1 MKRYRTGYKLAGY
14 FMQGVF
20 AGIIC
25 LCILGVY
32 DVLGSR
38 LDLSIL
44 GRAFE
49 ETETF
54 CQTVEEIVFGKLNY
68 ARDRELFETDG
79 ELNRDKTIDIRQ
91 YVAGTMDEATQ
102 NRNTTYRLGDLLDF
116 ADRDAGWMEQQLA
129 ATLLKSGSSSTLR
142 KELIAMS
149 DQTETIL
156 PLSGSTLASYAGL
169 SADPNTAL
177 QEYYNDLIETSMD
190 LAFRYGSYTDAQ
202 EDSVDAPSNVL
213 FYVENTDTKQRY
225 TNLDVRSLVAAHDAV
240 ANNDSLE
247 IIFEGE
253 RRYNIMVESA
263 EPAYPAAAEWFIS
276 DQFIGSGEKVLIAV
290 DTAYPAGDA
299 LHEEWRLYTQRR
311 PRLIFLVVT
320 GSVSALLCLILLLIS
335 LTAAGIHSDDGDLT
349 LHRFDE
355 VPTDLALGIWVILG
369 ICIWLAG
376 TALIR
381 RLFGW
386 PRLLA
391 SAAVSALVC
400 VEYWLFLYALL
411 SILRRWR
418 AGTLFYNTVIRTV
431 VLGGRQ
437 VSEAAKSSR
446 RLLALYIGFIILNTT
461 FLVIGGAPGLVMA
474 LVLNASALLYLL
486 RDVVGSQ
493 TVRRGL
499 KAIQEGDLGYR
510 IDTGFLTGQSREMG
524 EAVNEMGEGLEE
536 AVDSML
542 RNERLKSELITNV
555 SHDLKTPLTSI
566 VNYVDLL
573 GKEELDNPKAR
584 EYVEILAAKTER
596 LRTLTEDLIEVS
608 RINSGNV
615 QLQMEPL
622 ALKQFIMQAVGEFED
637 RLAESGLKTEL
648 SLPQGNVMISADG
661 AQLWRVFENLLG
673 NICKY
678 AKSGTTVGI
687 GLLTEGE
694 DDRGKAV
701 VTFENV
707 CAQKIDVSA
716 EDLQERFVRGDVSRG
731 TEGSGLGLSIAGS
744 LTQLMNG
751 EFKLEIE
758 DEMFRARL
766 VFPTIG
772 QGGQSIS

>member
-14 FMQGVF
+14 FLQGLL

-25 LCILGVY
+25 LCLLGIL
-32 DVLGSR
+32 DVLDSS

-44 GRAFE
+44 SRAFE
-49 ETETF
+49 ETEAF
-54 CQTVEEIVFGKLNY
+54 CQTVESIIYGKIEFETS
-68 ARDRELFETDG
+68 RELFETDG
-79 ELNRDKTIDIRQ
+79 EFNPDKTIDIRQ
-91 YVAGTMDEATQ
+91 YVEDTMDEAGQ
-102 NRNTTYRLGDLLDF
+102 NPNTTYRLEDLLSFAKDG
-116 ADRDAGWMEQQLA
+116 ADRMEQQM
-129 ATLLKSGSSSTLR
+129 SGIYETGSPEKALR
-142 KELIAMS
+142 KELISVS

-169 SADPNTAL
+169 SANPNTAL
-177 QEYYNDLIETSMD
+177 MEYYNDLLTTSLD
-190 LAFRYGSYTDAQ
+190 LSARYDRYLLNQ
-202 EDSVDAPSNVL
+202 EDSYDAPSNVL

-225 TNLDVRSLVAAHDAV
+225 TNMNVRSLVAAHDA
-240 ANNDSLE
+240 AENNESLE

-253 RRYNIMVESA
+253 RRYNIMVGVS
-263 EPAYPAAAEWFIS
+263 EPEYPAAAEWFIN
-276 DQFIGSGEKVLIAV
+276 DQFVGSGEKVLIAV

-299 LHEEWRLYTQRR
+299 LHEEWRLYVQRR

-335 LTAAGIHSDDGDLT
+335 VTAAGFHSDSGQLT

-355 VPTDLALGIWVILG
+355 VPTDLALGGWIILS
-369 ICIWLAG
+369 ICIWMAG

-381 RLFGW
+381 HLIGW
-386 PRLLA
+386 SGIRNA
-391 SAAVSALVC
+391 VAVSALVS
-400 VEYWLFLYALL
+400 VEYWLFLYTLL
-411 SILRRWR
+411 SLLRRYK
-418 AGTLFYNTVIRTV
+418 AGTVLSNTVIRTV

-437 VSEAAKSSR
+437 VSEAARSSR
-446 RLLALYIGFIILNTT
+446 QLLALYIGFIILNIS
-461 FLVIGGAPGLVMA
+461 FLLIGGAPGLVMA
-474 LVLNASALLYLL
+474 LVLNGSALLYLM
-486 RDVVGSQ
+486 RDVVGNQ

-510 IDTGFLTGQSREMG
+510 IDTSLLTGQSREMG
-524 EAVNEMGEGLEE
+524 EAVNEMGEGLEK

-573 GKEELDNPKAR
+573 RREDLDNPKAR
-584 EYVEILAAKTER
+584 EYVEILESKTER

-622 ALKQFIMQAVGEFED
+622 ALKQFIRQAVGEFED

-648 SLPQGNVMISADG
+648 SLPGGSVMISADG

-687 GLLTEGE
+687 SLLTEGE

-766 VFPTIG
+766 VFPMIG